1 MPLLRRT
8 APVDAAGPIGE
19 APPTMG
25 IATPLPIEPVA
36 DVGAPEECILK
47 SLKLAVVL
55 LIDAQSAAE
64 LLLTAWFIDEGE

>member
-1 MPLLRRT
+1 
-8 APVDAAGPIGE
+8 
-19 APPTMG
+19 MG

-47 SLKLAVVL
+47 SLKLAAVL